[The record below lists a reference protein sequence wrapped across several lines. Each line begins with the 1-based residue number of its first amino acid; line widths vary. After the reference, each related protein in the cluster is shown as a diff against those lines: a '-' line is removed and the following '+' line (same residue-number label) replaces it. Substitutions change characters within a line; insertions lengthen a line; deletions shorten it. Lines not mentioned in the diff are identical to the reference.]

1 MAPKRY
7 RSWTPDQSFLFPP
20 SPKDWLPDNHLV
32 YFVLDLVATL
42 DLRAIEGAIH
52 AKDPRGERPY
62 NPAMMVALLVYGYS
76 TGVYSS
82 RKIARAIHEQV
93 AFRVL
98 TGGQAPHFT
107 RVSAFRRTHLGA
119 LQGLFQQVLQL
130 CMESGLVKLGH
141 IALDGT
147 KIQANAS
154 KHKANSYEH
163 MKKLEERLEMEIAD
177 LLARGEDSD
186 AADDARLGTGVDEVD
201 VPEEYRRREGR
212 VAKLRKAMKA
222 LEEEA
227 RKARATHL
235 QELAEGCEERAQSAE
250 EPKRKKL
257 NRTLAKKRRA
267 ASLELFG
274 RDDNDDDE
282 PPFQTPSGLPK
293 NRPRTNPDG
302 TPHDKAQRNFTDP
315 DSRIMMS
322 KGAFVQGYNCQA
334 AVDDAAQI
342 IVAADVT
349 NQCPDSGNLVPM
361 VKQVVDNLGGAP
373 EAVTADAGYWASGVD
388 EACMDL
394 GVDVYVSTACA
405 RTDRLLS
412 ENATPR
418 ERMTHKTHSA
428 EGREIYRRRKYTVEP
443 VFGQAKEARGF
454 RRFHLRGL
462 KKVTGEWSL
471 VCTAHNVLKLFR
483 SGALLTP
490 A

>member
-20 SPKDWLPDNHLV
+20 SPRDWLPDDHFV
-32 YFVLDLVATL
+32 YFVLDLIETL
-42 DLRAIEGAIH
+42 DLSAIEGAIH

-82 RKIARAIHEQV
+82 RRLSRALHEQV

-98 TGGQAPHFT
+98 TGGQTPHFT
-107 RVSAFRRTHLGA
+107 RISAFRRDHLEA
-119 LQGLFQQVLQL
+119 LRGLFQQVLRL

-163 MKKLEERLEMEIAD
+163 MKKLEERLEMEIGD
-177 LLARGEDSD
+177 LLARAEDADS
-186 AADDARLGTGVDEVD
+186 ADDARLGEGVDEYD
-201 VPEEYRRREGR
+201 LPEELRRREGR
-212 VAKLRKAMKA
+212 LAKLRKTMKA
-222 LEEEA
+222 LEKEA

-235 QELAEGCEERAQSAE
+235 AELADGCEERAQSAV

-257 NRTLAKKRRA
+257 NRTLAKKRRQ
-267 ASLELFG
+267 ASLDLFG
-274 RDDNDDDE
+274 DDEDDDE

-293 NRPRTNPDG
+293 NRPRTKPDG
-302 TPHDKAQRNFTDP
+302 TPHDKAQRNFTDS

-322 KGAFVQGYNCQA
+322 KGAFLQGYNCQA
-334 AVDDAAQI
+334 AVDDAAQV

-349 NQCPDSGNLVPM
+349 NQCPDAGNLVPM
-361 VKQVVDNLGGAP
+361 VKQVVDNLRGP
-373 EAVTADAGYWASGVD
+373 PQAVTADAGYWAAGVD
-388 EACMDL
+388 EACAEL
-394 GVDVYVSTACA
+394 GVDVYVSTA
-405 RTDRLLS
+405 RPPPDGDLP
-412 ENATPR
+412 ENASPR
-418 ERMTHKTHSA
+418 DRMTHKTHTV
-428 EGREIYRRRKYTVEP
+428 EGRAIYRRRKYTVEP

-462 KKVTGEWSL
+462 DKVTGEWSL

-483 SGALLTP
+483 NGAALAP

>member
-1 MAPKRY
+1 MARKRY
-7 RSWTPDQSFLFPP
+7 RSWTPDESFLFPP
-20 SPKDWLPDNHLV
+20 SPRDWLPDDHFV
-32 YFVLDLVATL
+32 YFVLDLIETL
-42 DLRAIEGAIH
+42 DLSAIERAIQ

-82 RKIARAIHEQV
+82 RRLSRAPHEQV

-98 TGGQAPHFT
+98 TGGQTPHFT
-107 RVSAFRRTHLGA
+107 RISAFRRNHLEA
-119 LQGLFQQVLQL
+119 LRGLFQQVLRL

-147 KIQANAS
+147 KLQANAS

-163 MKKLEERLEMEIAD
+163 MKKLEERLEMEIGD
-177 LLARGEDSD
+177 LLARAEDVD
-186 AADDARLGTGVDEVD
+186 AADDARLGVGVDEYD
-201 VPEEYRRREGR
+201 LPEELRRREGR
-212 VAKLRKAMKA
+212 LEKLRKAKKA

-227 RKARATHL
+227 RRARATHL
-235 QELAEGCEERAQSAE
+235 AELADGCAERAATAV

-257 NRTLAKKRRA
+257 NRTLAKKRRQ
-267 ASLELFG
+267 ASLALFG
-274 RDDNDDDE
+274 DDDDDDE

-293 NRPRTNPDG
+293 NRPRTTTDG

-315 DSRIMMS
+315 DSRIMVS
-322 KGAFVQGYNCQA
+322 KGAFLQGYNCQA

-349 NQCPDSGNLVPM
+349 NQCPDAGNLVPM

-373 EAVTADAGYWASGVD
+373 EALTADAGYWTPGVD
-388 EACMDL
+388 EACSKL
-394 GVDVYVSTACA
+394 GVDVYVSTA
-405 RTDRLLS
+405 RPPPDGELP
-412 ENATPR
+412 ENASPR
-418 ERMTHKTHSA
+418 DRMTHKTHSPA
-428 EGREIYRRRKYTVEP
+428 GSAIYRRRKCTVEP

-462 KKVTGEWSL
+462 VKVTGEWSL

-483 SGALLTP
+483 SGAALSP

>member
-1 MAPKRY
+1 MARKRY

-20 SPKDWLPDNHLV
+20 SPKDWLSDDHLV
-32 YFVLDLVATL
+32 YFVLELVEVL
-42 DLRAIEGAIH
+42 DLGAIECAIQG
-52 AKDPRGERPY
+52 KDPRGERPY

-82 RKIARAIHEQV
+82 RKLARAIDEQV

-98 TGGQAPHFT
+98 TGGQRPHFT
-107 RVSAFRRTHLGA
+107 RVSAFRRNHLEA
-119 LQGLFQQVLQL
+119 LRGLFQQVLRL

-163 MKKLEERLEMEIAD
+163 MKKLEERLETEIGD
-177 LLARGEDSD
+177 LLARAEDSD

-201 VPEEYRRREGR
+201 LPQELRRREGR
-212 VAKLRKAMKA
+212 LAKLRQAKKA

-227 RKARATHL
+227 RKARAARL
-235 QELAEGCEERAQSAE
+235 RELAEGCDERADGAA
-250 EPKRKKL
+250 EPKRQKL
-257 NRTLAKKRRA
+257 NRTLATKRRVEA
-267 ASLELFG
+267 EALFEH
-274 RDDNDDDE
+274 DDDDDE
-282 PPFQTPSGLPK
+282 PPFQTPTGLPK
-293 NRPRTNPDG
+293 NRPRTKTDG

-322 KGAFVQGYNCQA
+322 NGAFLQGYNCQA

-342 IVAADVT
+342 IVAEDVT
-349 NQCPDSGNLVPM
+349 NQSPDAGNLVPM
-361 VKQVVDNLGGAP
+361 MKQVVGNLGRAP
-373 EAVTADAGYWASGVD
+373 DAATADAGYWASGVD
-388 EACMDL
+388 EACAEL
-394 GVDVYVSTACA
+394 GVDVYVSTAA
-405 RTDRLLS
+405 APDGPLPEGAS
-412 ENATPR
+412 PHA
-418 ERMTHKTHSA
+418 RMTHKTHTKQ
-428 EGREIYRRRKYTVEP
+428 GRAIYRRRKYTVEP

-462 KKVTGEWSL
+462 AKVTGEWSL

-483 SGALLTP
+483 SGAVLAT

>member
-1 MAPKRY
+1 MARKQY
-7 RSWTPDQSFLFPP
+7 RSWTPNQSFLFPP
-20 SPKDWLPDNHLV
+20 SPKDWLPDDHLV
-32 YFVLDLVATL
+32 YFVLELVEVL
-42 DLRAIEGAIH
+42 DLSAIESVIQ

-62 NPAMMVALLVYGYS
+62 NPTMMVALLIYGYS

-82 RKIARAIHEQV
+82 RKLSRAVHERV

-107 RVSAFRRTHLGA
+107 RISAFRRTHLGA

-147 KIQANAS
+147 KVQANAS

-163 MKKLEERLEMEIAD
+163 MKKLEERLEVEIRD
-177 LLARGEDSD
+177 LLSRAEDVD
-186 AADDARLGTGVDEVD
+186 TADDARLGEGVDEFD
-201 VPEEYRRREGR
+201 LPKELRRREGR
-212 VAKLRKAMKA
+212 LEKLRQAKKA

-235 QELAEGCEERAQSAE
+235 AELADGCEERARTAV

-257 NRTLAKKRRA
+257 NRTLAKKRRE
-267 ASLELFG
+267 ASLSLFG
-274 RDDNDDDE
+274 DDDDDDE
-282 PPFQTPSGLPK
+282 PPFQTPTGLPK
-293 NRPRTNPDG
+293 NRPRTNTDG

-322 KGAFVQGYNCQA
+322 KGAFLQGYNCQA

-349 NQCPDSGNLVPM
+349 NQCPDAGNLVPM
-361 VKQVVDNLGGAP
+361 MRQVVHNLGCSP
-373 EAVTADAGYWASGVD
+373 DAVTADAGYWAAGVD
-388 EACMDL
+388 EACSEL
-394 GVDVYVSTACA
+394 GLEAYVSTA
-405 RTDRLLS
+405 RLPPDGPLPETAS
-412 ENATPR
+412 PR
-418 ERMTHKTHSA
+418 DRMTHKTHSPA
-428 EGREIYRRRKYTVEP
+428 GAAIYKLRKCTVEP

-462 KKVTGEWSL
+462 AKVTGEWSL
-471 VCTAHNVLKLFR
+471 VCMAHNVLKLFR
-483 SGALLTP
+483 SGAVLVP